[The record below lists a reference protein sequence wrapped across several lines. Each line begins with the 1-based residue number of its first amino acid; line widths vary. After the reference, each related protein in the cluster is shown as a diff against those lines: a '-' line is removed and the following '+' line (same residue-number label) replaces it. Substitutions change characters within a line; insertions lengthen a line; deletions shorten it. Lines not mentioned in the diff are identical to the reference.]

1 MGGILDD
8 REDVKQEF
16 LFWLT
21 FDQCDSIEGEEGGV
35 VNMITITIDVIIVNC
50 TMCTH
55 MTTC

>member
-35 VNMITITIDVIIVNC
+35 VNMITITIDVIVITVGL
-50 TMCTH
+50 
-55 MTTC
+55 